1 MQIKFLLFRSLQ
13 NLALLLQRDI
23 KFLLKF
29 PKSNI
34 FKNVYLECSSCF
46 YILKHFLY
54 ISISEYSK
62 GSNCGTCTSILFGG
76 QKSASYM

>member
-13 NLALLLQRDI
+13 NLTLLLQRDI

-46 YILKHFLY
+46 YVLKHFLY
-54 ISISEYSK
+54 ISISKY
-62 GSNCGTCTSILFGG
+62 TYILRPNSPAPN
-76 QKSASYM
+76 QDTVR